1 MKTEPDLR
9 PIDLTTKRLDDALA
23 RSRELIER
31 STIVVERAASVLAM
45 SSELRQH
52 YPDLPFEKRQ
62 HETDLRDD

>member
-52 YPDLPFEKRQ
+52 Y
-62 HETDLRDD
+62 